1 MHILT
6 IGVNHRNTPVKIR
19 EKLTFQPSAL
29 EQALT
34 ELRETKSIFEDV
46 ILSTCNR
53 TELYVVCD
61 QLHTGRYYSKKFF
74 ADWFRST
81 PESLLP
87 YLVIKEDQEA
97 IHHLFRVTCGL
108 DSMILGETQIL
119 GQVRTSFL
127 TAQSAGTTGT
137 FFNELF
143 KEALTLAKRAQ
154 DETQINDHPVSV
166 SYAAVKLLNDTFGPL
181 KDKSVLM
188 IGAGDMSRLALKHL
202 TGRGVRNLTVMNR
215 TKDKADLLA
224 QQFRGKA
231 AALNSL
237 DAWIEKSDIVF
248 TSTSAPEFLITRAT
262 LLPLLTLRG
271 NRPLILVDIGV
282 PRNIDPEIARLDRVY
297 LFDVDDLERIV
308 DSNLE
313 ARRSAALQIELLI
326 DRQQAK
332 YTEWLHTLGVVPV
345 ISALRKKAL
354 SIHSETMKRIEDKL
368 PEMTEQER
376 KVISKQAKSM
386 INQLLRDPI
395 NNIKE
400 LACCEH
406 GKHAIDHFSEIFNIA
421 GEVGRSEE
429 PAKKREIKVLSDG
442 ELEADAR
449 QQTVHATESLLG

>member
-53 TELYVVCD
+53 TELYIVCD

-74 ADWFRST
+74 ADWFKMPSET
-81 PESLLP
+81 LLP

-97 IHHLFRVTCGL
+97 IRHLFRVACGL

-119 GQVRTSFL
+119 GQVKTSFL
-127 TAQSAGTTGT
+127 TAQQSGTTGT

-143 KEALTLAKRAQ
+143 KEAITLAKRAQ

-166 SYAAVKLLNDTFGPL
+166 SYAAVKLLDDTFGPL
-181 KDKSVLM
+181 EDKSVLM

-202 TGRGVRNLTVMNR
+202 AGSGIRNLTVMNR

-224 QQFRGKA
+224 QQFEGQA
-231 AALNSL
+231 AELDAL
-237 DAWIEKSDIVF
+237 DAWIERSDIVF
-248 TSTSAPEFLITRAT
+248 TSTSAPEFLITEAK
-262 LLPLLTLRG
+262 LLPLLARRG
-271 NRPLILVDIGV
+271 KRPLILVDVGV
-282 PRNIDPEIARLDRVY
+282 PRNIDPELARLEGVH
-297 LFDVDDLERIV
+297 LFDIDDLERII
-308 DSNLE
+308 DSNQE
-313 ARRSAALQIELLI
+313 ARRNAAFQIERLI
-326 DRQQAK
+326 DQQQAK

-354 SIHSETMKRIEDKL
+354 SIHSETMKRIENKL

-406 GKHAIDHFSEIFNIA
+406 GKHAIDHFAEIFNIA
-421 GEVGRSEE
+421 DGVERSEKSE
-429 PAKKREIKVLSDG
+429 QVRELKVLPDG
-442 ELEADAR
+442 ELEED
-449 QQTVHATESLLG
+449 VHQRTIHGG